1 MMPAHP
7 HSGFQD
13 PPERHSILAE
23 TDRIALGGQLGGVSR
38 HRLSAPAV
46 VVGLDGDL
54 RVRSEHVLE
63 GRVILVRPGCWH
75 SIDATAGRMAV
86 FLLPPHALRADQ
98 LSWAQELEQPERW
111 RELGEALLVGQ
122 RAAWE
127 PIDRCLA
134 GERLRVHPL
143 DPRLQAAMAALERTL
158 DENVA
163 VGEVAAAARLSASR
177 LMALAHEQLGTS
189 LRAYRRW
196 LRAFRVVR
204 DYAAG
209 LSLTEAAFAA
219 GFASSPH
226 LSVSAREQ
234 FGVRPSDILRP
245 GNRAT
250 IRVVIPAAE
259 VQRSRSNG
267 GGDR

>member
-1 MMPAHP
+1 MMPARP
-7 HSGFQD
+7 QSGFQES
-13 PPERHSILAE
+13 PERHSILAE
-23 TDRIALGGQLGGVSR
+23 TDRVALGGHLGRVSR

-54 RVRSEHVLE
+54 RISSERSLQ
-63 GRVILVRPGCWH
+63 GRAILVRPGCWH
-75 SIDATAGRMAV
+75 SIDATKGRAAV
-86 FLLPPHALRADQ
+86 FLLSPHALRSDQ
-98 LSWAQELEQPERW
+98 LSWAQELAQPDRW
-111 RELGEALLVGQ
+111 RELGEALVAGQ
-122 RAAWE
+122 LTTWE
-127 PIDRCLA
+127 PIDRCLT
-134 GERLRVHPL
+134 GERLRGRPI
-143 DPRLQAAMAALERTL
+143 DARLRAAMAALERTL

-163 VGEVAAAARLSASR
+163 VSEVAGAARLSASR

-234 FGVRPSDILRP
+234 FGIRPSDVLRP
-245 GNRAT
+245 ANRAH
-250 IRVVIPAAE
+250 IRVAPFPL
-259 VQRSRSNG
+259 R
-267 GGDR
+267 